1 MNINVDKVSSFKV
14 TLEMN
19 RDEIIYMM
27 DAFQNV
33 PDSQD
38 RELYNFY
45 ETVFNTLSDILKSKG

>member
-33 PDSQD
+33 PDSND
-38 RELYNFY
+38 VKLYNFY
-45 ETVFNTLSDILKSKG
+45 ENIFNTLSDTLKSKG